1 MVSLTEPH
9 NTAYETLTV
18 GSLAATRPGLQLW
31 VLGGHR
37 GGQAGWGLSQ
47 WRLVKS

>member
-37 GGQAGWGLSQ
+37 GGVGEEVAGF
-47 WRLVKS
+47 RK

>member
-9 NTAYETLTV
+9 DTACETLTV
-18 GSLAATRPGLQLW
+18 GSLAAIRPGRQLW

-37 GGQAGWGLSQ
+37 GGQVGGG
-47 WRLVKS
+47 